1 MNDKT
6 IKIHRG
12 IDNTIEIKM
21 FDNKRRAFTATN
33 KTLEAFFNSIDTLYS
48 SSLL

>member
-12 IDNTIEIKM
+12 IDNKIEVKM

-33 KTLEAFFNSIDTLYS
+33 KTLEAFLILI
-48 SSLL
+48 LIR